1 MDAEIMHV
9 GDYVGDAEED
19 DPWQGPVAS
28 RTRSVIRFSRVGG
41 AVEWRYV

>member
-1 MDAEIMHV
+1 MDAEIMHI
-9 GDYVGDAEED
+9 GDDVGDAEED

>member
-9 GDYVGDAEED
+9 GDDVGDAEED

-28 RTRSVIRFSRVGG
+28 RGYTL
-41 AVEWRYV
+41 

>member
-1 MDAEIMHV
+1 MHV
-9 GDYVGDAEED
+9 GDDVGDAEED

-28 RTRSVIRFSRVGG
+28 HTRSVICFSRVGG